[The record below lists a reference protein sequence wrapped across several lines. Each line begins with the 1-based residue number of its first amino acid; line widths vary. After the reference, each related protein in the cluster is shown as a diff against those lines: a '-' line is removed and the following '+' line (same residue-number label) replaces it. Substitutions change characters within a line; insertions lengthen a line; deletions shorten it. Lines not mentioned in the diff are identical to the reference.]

1 MIKQEIHKPKPG
13 YKHTAL
19 GWIPEDWE
27 VLELR
32 ELTEKIGSGITPTGG
47 EKVYKNEGRHFLRSQ
62 NIGWGDL
69 LLDDVAFINDEIH
82 SAFKSTELK
91 ENDVLLNITGAS
103 IGRSAIARAHVVGGN
118 VNQHVCIIRTNQN
131 QLLPIYLNNYLLST
145 IGQNLINSY
154 QAGGNRQ
161 GLNFEQIKS
170 FKIPLPSLP
179 EQQAIAA
186 VLSTWDKAISNYQL
200 LIINY
205 QLRKKYLMQQ
215 LLTGKKRLMG
225 FRGEWKEVRLKEV
238 AKIVMGQSPNSLEYN
253 QNGDGLPLVQGNA
266 DIEDRKTV
274 VRFWTT
280 HITKIC
286 EKGEPSRVLEEVSVP
301 LRVLTQL
308 LTSISISFSKLLKI
322 NGKLLNRAVRLLL

>member
-161 GLNFEQIKS
+161 GFFQPGTK
-170 FKIPLPSLP
+170 
-179 EQQAIAA
+179 
-186 VLSTWDKAISNYQL
+186 LSP
-200 LIINY
+200 IINY
-205 QLRKKYLMQQ
+205 
-215 LLTGKKRLMG
+215 
-225 FRGEWKEVRLKEV
+225 
-238 AKIVMGQSPNSLEYN
+238 
-253 QNGDGLPLVQGNA
+253 
-266 DIEDRKTV
+266 
-274 VRFWTT
+274 
-280 HITKIC
+280 
-286 EKGEPSRVLEEVSVP
+286 
-301 LRVLTQL
+301 
-308 LTSISISFSKLLKI
+308 
-322 NGKLLNRAVRLLL
+322 